1 MKKIENITI
10 HRNCNYGS
18 VLQTYATQV
27 IFEELGFEC
36 ETIDFIREQDTKRG
50 ALNRLKKKNEKLA
63 SNPILLA
70 GAKVVMLI
78 SYLKK
83 EKIFNAFLDKY
94 VNLSKIG
101 YYNNDVLKKNPPIA
115 DAYCTGSDQIW
126 NSFWNEGI
134 EPAYYLDFVPEGAF
148 CFSYASSI
156 GQKIVR
162 SEKDSVSKLLRKYRY
177 LSVRESQSIKTL
189 VELGY
194 ENVVQVL
201 DPTLYRERE
210 VWDRL
215 ASNKYENRKYVVTYN
230 LHHDKNLDSFAHKLA
245 QEKGLEL
252 LNISYNWHDIVR
264 PGKLVWC
271 PTVEEYLG
279 LIRDAEYVVAD
290 SFHATAFS
298 IQFHKNFISF
308 YPEKASM
315 RIRDILRKLDIPQ
328 RGTEGDATIQ
338 DIENDINY
346 NAVDEKLNAYRAQDK
361 TFLEKV
367 CSGIKGELYGKSI
380 CI

>member
-27 IFEELGFEC
+27 TFEELGFEC
-36 ETIDFIREQDTKRG
+36 ETIDFIRELDTKRG
-50 ALNRLKKKNEKLA
+50 ALKRLKKKSKRLA
-63 SNPILLA
+63 SNPVLLVM
-70 GAKVVMLI
+70 AKAVIMI
-78 SYLKK
+78 SYIKK
-83 EKIFNAFLDKY
+83 EKVFNAFLNKY
-94 VNLSKIG
+94 VKLSDKSYYDNQELKDNLPK
-101 YYNNDVLKKNPPIA
+101 A

-134 EPAYYLDFVPEGAF
+134 EPAYYLDFIPDKAL

-156 GQKIVR
+156 GQKIAE
-162 SEKDSVSKLLRKYRY
+162 SEKDSVSKLLKKYSY
-177 LSVRESQSIKTL
+177 LSVRESQSIKSL

-201 DPTLYRERE
+201 DPTLYRTRE

-215 ASNKYENRKYVVTYN
+215 ASNKYRNRRYVVTYN
-230 LHHDKNLDSFAHKLA
+230 LHHDKKLDSFAHRLA

-264 PGKLVWC
+264 LGKLVWC

-298 IQFHKNFISF
+298 IQFHKKFISF
-308 YPEKASM
+308 YPEKASV
-315 RIRDILRKLDIPQ
+315 RIRDILSKLGIPQ
-328 RGTEGDATIQ
+328 RGTEGHATIQ
-338 DIENDINY
+338 DIERDINY
-346 NAVDEKLNAYRAQDK
+346 RIVDDKLNAYRAHDK
-361 TFLEKV
+361 EFLEKV
-367 CSGIKGELYGKSI
+367 CSEIEG
-380 CI
+380 

>member
-27 IFEELGFEC
+27 TFEELGFEC
-36 ETIDFIREQDTKRG
+36 ETIDFIRELDTKRG
-50 ALNRLKKKNEKLA
+50 ALNRLKKKSKKLA

-70 GAKVVMLI
+70 GAKAVMLI

-83 EKIFNAFLDKY
+83 EKTFNAFLSNH
-94 VNLSKIG
+94 VNLSQKA
-101 YYNNDVLKKNPPIA
+101 YHSNQELKDNTPNA

-126 NSFWNEGI
+126 NSFWNEGV

-156 GQKIVR
+156 GQKIAD
-162 SEKDSVSKLLRKYRY
+162 SEKNTISAQLKKYSY
-177 LSVRESQSIKTL
+177 LSVRESQSVKSL
-189 VELGY
+189 NDLGY

-201 DPTLYRERE
+201 DPTLYRTRDG
-210 VWDRL
+210 WDEL
-215 ASNKYENRKYVVTYN
+215 ASDRFKSRKYVVTYN
-230 LHHDKNLDSFAHKLA
+230 LHHDKRLDSFAHNLA
-245 QEKGLEL
+245 NEKGLEL

-298 IQFHKNFISF
+298 IQFHKKFMSF
-308 YPEKASM
+308 YPEKASI
-315 RIRDILRKLDIPQ
+315 RIRDILKKLDIPN
-328 RGTEGDATIQ
+328 RGTEGNATIQ
-338 DIENDINY
+338 EIENDIDY
-346 NAVDEKLNAYRAQDK
+346 ESVDERLEIYRRQDK
-361 TFLEKV
+361 KYLEQI
-367 CSGIKGELYGKSI
+367 CSRIKG
-380 CI
+380 